1 MSLATNGTSFE
12 LLGVPILELEDQ
24 LLLLSID
31 VEVEALEL
39 LLEALQLAVIIS
51 VFPLQIFH
59 VLQHH

>member
-51 VFPLQIFH
+51 VVPLQIFH
-59 VLQHH
+59 VL